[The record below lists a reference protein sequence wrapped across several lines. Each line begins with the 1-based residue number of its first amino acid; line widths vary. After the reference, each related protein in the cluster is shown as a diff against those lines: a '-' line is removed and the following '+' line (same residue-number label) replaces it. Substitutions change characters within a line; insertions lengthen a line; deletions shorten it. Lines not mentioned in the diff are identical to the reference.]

1 MVPVGVGV
9 AVLAICSAAPVIRLA
24 APLGPELIA
33 CGRVSVTALVLAL
46 VTHRA
51 SARAVRVLLGSR
63 RDAVWTIVAG
73 LCLAAHFGA
82 WIASLSM
89 TSVVRSVALVSTT
102 PLFAGLF
109 ARALGDRAPPRLYL
123 GSAVAIAGTLIMIVA
138 VDPGAA
144 SSEPGQDQAWLGDL
158 LALSG
163 AVTAAMCLAIGRK
176 LHLRLGDAL
185 PVAGYFVCLNVVAAI
200 VLWVFALARGA
211 ELVPVGIE
219 QGDYLAV
226 LWLGLVPGIIG
237 HGLLN
242 WAVRR
247 VPVHVVSLASLLEP
261 AGAGVLTWVLLAE
274 VPVARELLGAALLIA
289 GVALGLPRRA
299 SASVKLA
306 RAIAGDGGPRLHGS
320 DEP

>member
-1 MVPVGVGV
+1 MSEALAAPPTAPPTAAPTAMVPLGVGA
-9 AVLAICSAAPVIRLA
+9 AVLAISSAAPVIRLA
-24 APLGPELIA
+24 APLGPEVIA
-33 CGRVSVTALVLAL
+33 CLRVSVSATVLAL

-51 SARAVRVLLGSR
+51 TARTLRLLAGSR
-63 RDAVWTIVAG
+63 PEALWTIVAG

-109 ARALGDRAPPRLYL
+109 ARAIGDRAPLRLYV
-123 GSAVAIAGTLIMIVA
+123 GSAVAIAGTLVMVE
-138 VDPGAA
+138 PGAP
-144 SSEPGQDQAWLGDL
+144 SSDQAWLGDL

-163 AVTAAMCLAIGRK
+163 AVTAALYLAIGRK
-176 LHLRLGDAL
+176 VHAQLGDAL
-185 PVAGYFVCLNVVAAI
+185 PVEGYFVCVNLVAASA
-200 VLWVFALARGA
+200 LWMFALTRGA
-211 ELVPVGIE
+211 ALVPAGVA
-219 QGDYLAV
+219 QADYLAV

-247 VPVHVVSLASLLEP
+247 VPVHVVSLAALLEP
-261 AGAGVLTWVLLAE
+261 AGAGLLAWVLLSE
-274 VPVARELLGAALLIA
+274 VPATRELAGALLLIA

-299 SASVKLA
+299 S
-306 RAIAGDGGPRLHGS
+306 
-320 DEP
+320 